1 MMRRGLTDGTEVR
14 TQGKGLTGALA
25 SDFASR
31 VLPSAAAASA
41 AAAMRRAFRAS
52 VATMVRVTVAPPSLI
67 SCRILR
73 HR

>member
-1 MMRRGLTDGTEVR
+1 M
-14 TQGKGLTGALA
+14 TGAFS

-31 VLPSAAAASA
+31 VLPSAA

-73 HR
+73 HRLKIFGYL

>member
-1 MMRRGLTDGTEVR
+1 M
-14 TQGKGLTGALA
+14 TGAFS

-31 VLPSAAAASA
+31 VLPSAA